1 MFFNQFRLGIFLGF
15 SILQLLEYG
24 VAVIITPINSLHNY
38 LRSKIAGLVPVK
50 QLEQQQDRDSEYDVV
65 NSTNHQQEIRLDQES
80 TWNSCADLREEMKKI
95 KQELRELKTKSDGYV
110 SGVFQRKEIFLN
122 GHNQSKHI
130 VTIKRSKIPIRIP
143 KHDP

>member
-1 MFFNQFRLGIFLGF
+1 M
-15 SILQLLEYG
+15 EYG

-95 KQELRELKTKSDGYV
+95 KQELRELKTKTDGNV
-110 SGVFQRKEIFLN
+110 TVATQRKKILLN
-122 GHNQSKHI
+122 DRNQSKHP
-130 VTIKRSKIPIRIP
+130 VTSKHSKIPIRIP
-143 KHDP
+143 NHVP

>member
-1 MFFNQFRLGIFLGF
+1 MSNF
-15 SILQLLEYG
+15 
-24 VAVIITPINSLHNY
+24 HDY
-38 LRSKIAGLVPVK
+38 LRSKIKALVPVR
-50 QLEQQQDRDSEYDVV
+50 QFEQQQDRDSEYDVV

-110 SGVFQRKEIFLN
+110 TGAPQRKEILLN
-122 GHNQSKHI
+122 GHNQSKHT